1 MSAQHAASPMNA
13 GRRPARGTSLME
25 VLIAMLLLSV
35 GMLGMVGLKTASLK
49 YAGQSNARAAASIYA
64 TDILDRMRAN
74 PVRAVAGQYNLAIGT
89 AAPATP
95 TTVAQVDLVQWRQR
109 IAEGLP
115 SGTGS
120 VAVAANSNV
129 TVVLQ
134 WSERTDQAVS
144 PQTLTFSF
152 EARL

>member
-1 MSAQHAASPMNA
+1 MNIS
-13 GRRPARGTSLME
+13 RHPARGTSLME

-35 GMLGMVGLKTASLK
+35 GMLGMVALKTASLK
-49 YAGQSNARAAASIYA
+49 YTGQSNARAAASIYA

-74 PVRAVAGQYNLAIGT
+74 PVRAVAGQYNLAIGA

-115 SGTGS
+115 GGTGS
-120 VAVAANSNV
+120 VTVAANSV
-129 TVVLQ
+129 ATVIVQ
-134 WSERTDQAVS
+134 WSERTDHAVS
-144 PQTLTFSF
+144 PQTLTFTF

>member
-1 MSAQHAASPMNA
+1 MRVHLP
-13 GRRPARGTSLME
+13 PARGTSLME

-35 GMLGMVGLKTASLK
+35 GMLGMVALKTASLK
-49 YAGQSNARAAASIYA
+49 YTGQSNARAAASIYA

-74 PVRAVAGQYNLAIGT
+74 PVRAVAGQYNLAIT
-89 AAPATP
+89 AAAPSTP

-120 VAVAANSNV
+120 VTVAANSV
-129 TVVLQ
+129 ATVIVQ
-134 WSERTDQAVS
+134 WSERSDQATS
-144 PQTLTFSF
+144 PQVLTFSF

>member
-1 MSAQHAASPMNA
+1 MTSHQP
-13 GRRPARGTSLME
+13 PARGTSLME

-74 PVRAVAGQYNLAIGT
+74 PVRAVAGQYNLTIGA
-89 AAPATP
+89 AAPASP

-134 WSERTDQAVS
+134 WTERTDQAVS

>member
-1 MSAQHAASPMNA
+1 MTASRPVQHP
-13 GRRPARGTSLME
+13 PARGTSLVE

-35 GMLGMVGLKTASLK
+35 GMLGMVALKTASLK
-49 YAGQSNARAAASIYA
+49 YTGQSNARAAASIYA

-74 PVRAVAGQYNLAIGT
+74 PVRAVAGQYNLAIGV

-109 IAEGLP
+109 IADGLP

-120 VAVAANSNV
+120 VTVAANSNV
-129 TVVLQ
+129 TVVVQ
-134 WSERTDQAVS
+134 WSERTDHAVS
-144 PQTLTFSF
+144 PQTLSFTF

>member
-1 MSAQHAASPMNA
+1 
-13 GRRPARGTSLME
+13 ME

-35 GMLGMVGLKTASLK
+35 GMLGMVALKTASLK
-49 YAGQSNARAAASIYA
+49 YTGQSNARAAASIYA

-74 PVRAVAGQYNLAIGT
+74 PVRAVAGQYNLAIG
-89 AAPATP
+89 AATPATP

-120 VAVAANSNV
+120 VTVGANSV
-129 TVVLQ
+129 ATVIVQ
-134 WSERTDQAVS
+134 WSERSDQATS
-144 PQTLTFSF
+144 PQILTFAF